1 MVTVTVII
9 IVVNIIM
16 NLETNP
22 QLIMVIRLSGV
33 LFGLWSYERLENR
46 TTTKQESD
54 LSVTKLPCLVG

>member
-33 LFGLWSYERLENR
+33 LFGLWSYE
-46 TTTKQESD
+46 
-54 LSVTKLPCLVG
+54 